1 MRKQWFFFTFLFIFI
16 PMFTFADSYN
26 SLWKL
31 YEEAARKDL
40 PQSQKSVLDKIIVK
54 ATAEKQYG
62 HLLKAE
68 LTRMDVTVLVTP
80 DSLETEIKKLEQK
93 EINLR
98 KSDHVLAAV
107 YETVLGKIK
116 MNVEDPD
123 GENQRQAREYF
134 KLAMTHPEQLAACKA
149 TDYRPFVETQIDS
162 KWFDNDLLHVIG
174 FETGDYKTM
183 SAYYNT
189 SKLRT
194 AACLSSLYLI
204 KNRQNADEKKL
215 CKSLCVRQLDS
226 LLTVYG
232 DIPIAGEV
240 ATTRYEFME
249 EASDVSVEEKV
260 NYINRAL
267 SKWGEWQGM
276 NKLRNALK
284 ELTQPSFDMVMEN
297 SMILPDTKQTI
308 VINQI
313 RNIGELTMRITPI
326 GVDGSREYDLYDDHE
341 FAALKKK
348 AMPMKSISQTK
359 RYVGLPEY
367 KLSKDSFEIAGLPEG
382 IYLLE
387 FSTDNKDIRTT
398 RDLIYVSN
406 LRVISEPLPG
416 NRIRYA
422 VVNAA
427 TGQPVKGASLRLK
440 WDNSFTSNDEV
451 KTQTIVMD
459 DKGEYTYLFDKRAP
473 ESVWPSTKRDTYHPT
488 VNNYNYFSFYK
499 NKNDVIV
506 GQLFTDR
513 ALYRPGQNVE
523 VSFVLY
529 SRTPDHKA
537 QSIKG
542 KQVKI
547 ELRDANYKLV
557 GSEEITTDDYGSAAC
572 RFKLPEGE
580 LTGQF
585 TLRAENYG
593 STAFRVEEY
602 KRPTFAV
609 ELPEVNERYQVGD
622 TVVVK
627 GKAKTYSGV
636 PVQGAKVAYTVTRNE
651 VFWWWRYNRG
661 HADDEELM
669 SGEAVTDAEGSF
681 EIEMP
686 MILPDADEVEDDYYR
701 KPHFYRINAEVRVTD
716 VGGETR
722 EGHLSL
728 PLGTK
733 PTAFAC
739 SLPEKTERD
748 SLKTIVFE
756 RKNAAGKN
764 IDGIVKFEVDG
775 NIQSFQAQANVP
787 TNWPE
792 ALRNSLKSGKHKLKA
807 ICEQDTLEQE
817 FILFDINDKKPCVK
831 THDWFY
837 ATADVFPRDGRP
849 VCIQVGTSDPET
861 HVFYSVIAED
871 KVLESGSL
879 KLNNSIH
886 TRKMSY
892 KDSYGDGVLLTYAWV
907 KDGVIYRH
915 SVQIAKPMPDKRLML
930 TWKTFRDK
938 LKPGQDEEWTL
949 TVRKPDG
956 RAVDAQLMAVL
967 FDQSLNQI
975 APHDWHFNLSLNPSL
990 PYGGWTGTDSNPLT
1004 IVEEARIK
1012 YLDPRNLVF
1021 SSFMSDLYFFNTF
1034 DQFVG
1039 TRANLMV
1046 MDSGPRRLTA
1056 PVIKKDEVLKEA
1068 DRNLSET
1075 VVTRSKTAMT
1085 DTVIPS
1091 PDEEQKQQQSSQD
1104 QQQLRE
1110 NLNETAFFFPALVTD
1125 GKGEVSLKFRLPES
1139 ITTWQFMGIAHDRQ
1153 INYGTLKSEA
1163 VAKKEVMI
1171 QPNMPRFLRQGDKAT
1186 IAAKIFNTS
1195 EKKVSGT
1202 AVMELLDPETEKTVV
1217 RKAVRFNTEAGGTGQ
1232 VTFDF
1237 TPETDTP
1244 LYICRITAEGKNF
1257 SDGEQ
1262 HYLPVLPDKEMVT
1275 NTYSFTLH
1283 RPGWENIDI
1292 SRLFAVK
1299 GENNKLTIEYTSNPA
1314 WLMIQALPTYAV
1326 ADADNAIEQAVAY
1339 YVNALASKMLRKNP
1353 SIKATIAQWREEE
1366 GKETS
1371 LMSALEKNQELKQF
1385 LLNETPWVA
1394 DADDEAAQK
1403 RNLYKFFDET
1413 TVEMRLSTALNKL
1426 NELQNSDGSWSWW
1439 KGMRGSIY
1447 MTTAVSEMMVRLNK
1461 MTGEV
1466 QQETTKMLNKAFRFM
1481 GKYLV
1486 EEHQE
1491 MKEAVRKGNKN
1502 VRPSE
1507 TAVRILYLSAID
1519 GRNLSA
1525 DVEAAKAYMVNILSQ
1540 RTKDMTIYGKAN
1552 TALILAK
1559 EGKTAKAA
1567 EFLKSI
1573 EEYTVSTKEM
1583 GRYFDTPTA
1592 FFSWFDYR
1600 IPTQVAAIEAFKE
1613 LKPEEK
1619 QVIDEMK
1626 RWLLQEKRTQR
1637 WATPINSVNAIYAFL
1652 DGDMDRLEST
1662 NDDVLKVDGKI
1673 IDRSKATAGL
1683 GYTKTTMPQND
1694 AHTLSIEK
1702 SSPDTSWGA
1711 VYARFMQKA
1720 SDIGESGTGMVI
1732 TREILN
1738 AKKKYSVGDRVKIRL
1753 TVKADRDYDFVQIID
1768 KRAACLEPV
1777 NQLSGYKN
1785 GYYIT
1790 PKDFSTNYYIDK
1802 LAKGTH
1808 IIETEY
1814 VVDRVGTYETGTCV
1828 IQCAYAP
1835 EFSARA
1841 KAKVLEVE

>member
-40 PQSQKSVLDKIIVK
+40 PQSQKSILDKIIVK

-68 LTRMDVTVLVTP
+68 LTRMNVTVLVTP

-93 EINLR
+93 ELNLR
-98 KSDHVLAAV
+98 KSDHVQAAV

-116 MNVEDPD
+116 MTVEDPD
-123 GENQRQAREYF
+123 GENRRQAKEYF

-149 TDYRPFVETQIDS
+149 TDYKPFVETQIDS

-189 SKLRT
+189 TKLRT

-204 KNRQNADEKKL
+204 KERQNADEKKL

-232 DIPIAGEV
+232 DIPISGEI
-240 ATTRYEFME
+240 ATARYEFME
-249 EASDVSVEEKV
+249 EASDVSVEEKI

-284 ELTQPSFDMVMEN
+284 ELTQPSFDIIMEN

-308 VINQI
+308 VINKI
-313 RNIGELTMRITPI
+313 RNIGELTMKITPI
-326 GVDGSREYDLYDDHE
+326 GVDGSREYDLYDDQE

-348 AMPMKSISQTK
+348 AMPMKSITQTK

-367 KLSKDSFEIAGLPEG
+367 KLSKDSFEVSGLSEG

-387 FSTDNKDIRTT
+387 FSTDNKEIRTT

-416 NRIRYA
+416 DRIRYA

-427 TGQPVKGASLRLK
+427 TGQPVKGASLRLR
-440 WDNSFTSNDEV
+440 WNNRFTSNDEV

-459 DKGEYTYLFDKRAP
+459 DKGEYIYLFDKSAP

-488 VNNYNYFSFYK
+488 VNNDNYFSFYK
-499 NKNDVIV
+499 NENDVTV

-529 SRTPDHKA
+529 SRTPDHKTL
-537 QSIKG
+537 SVTG
-542 KQVKI
+542 RQVKI
-547 ELRDANYKLV
+547 ELRDTNYKLV
-557 GSEEITTDDYGSAAC
+557 GSEDITTDNYGSAAC
-572 RFKLPEGE
+572 RFKLPEGG

-585 TLRAENYG
+585 ILRAGNYG

-609 ELPEVNERYQVGD
+609 ELPEVNERYQAGD

-627 GKAKTYSGV
+627 GKAKTYAGV

-651 VFWWWRYNRG
+651 VFWWRYYNRG
-661 HADDEELM
+661 HADNEELM

-681 EIEMP
+681 KIEMP
-686 MILPDADEVEDDYYR
+686 MTLPDADKDGDDYYR
-701 KPHFYRINAEVRVTD
+701 MPHFYRINAEVHVTD
-716 VGGETR
+716 IGGETR
-722 EGHLSL
+722 EARLSL

-748 SLKTIVFE
+748 SLKTIIFE

-775 NIQSFQAQANVP
+775 NIRSFQAQANVP

-817 FILFDINDKKPCVK
+817 FILFDINDKKPCLK

-837 ATADVFPRDGRP
+837 TTAEVFPRDGKP
-849 VCIQVGTSDPET
+849 VCIQIGTSDPDT

-879 KLNNSIH
+879 KLDNSIH
-886 TRKMSY
+886 MRKMSY

-907 KDGVIYRH
+907 KEGVIYRH

-930 TWKTFRDK
+930 TWKTFRNK

-949 TVRKPDG
+949 TVKKPDG
-956 RAVDAQLMAVL
+956 SAADAQLMAVL
-967 FDQSLNQI
+967 FDQSLNQT

-990 PYGGWTGTDSNPLT
+990 PNGGWTGTDRNLLT
-1004 IVEEARIK
+1004 IEKEARIK
-1012 YLDPRNLVF
+1012 YLDPKNLVF
-1021 SSFMSDLYFFNTF
+1021 SSFMSDFYFFPTHYPF
-1034 DQFVG
+1034 MK
-1039 TRANLMV
+1039 TRANLRV
-1046 MDSGPRRLTA
+1046 RGSEPRRFTA
-1056 PVIKKDEVLKEA
+1056 PVIRKDDKVLEA
-1068 DRNLSET
+1068 AYGMSVSEAAENKSKAAFITGT
-1075 VVTRSKTAMT
+1075 VTS
-1085 DTVIPS
+1085 S
-1091 PDEEQKQQQSSQD
+1091 PDEEQNKQHSLQTK
-1104 QQQLRE
+1104 QQLRE

-1125 GKGEVSLKFRLPES
+1125 RKGEVSLKFKLPES

-1163 VAKKEVMI
+1163 VAKKEMMI

-1195 EKKVSGT
+1195 EKQVSGT
-1202 AVMELLDPETEKTVV
+1202 AVMELIDPETEKTVV
-1217 RKAVRFNTEAGGTGQ
+1217 RKAVRFKTETGETGQ
-1232 VTFDF
+1232 VSFDF
-1237 TPETDTP
+1237 TPEADTP
-1244 LYICRITAEGKNF
+1244 LYICRIMAESNNF

-1262 HYLPVLPDKEMVT
+1262 HYLPVLPDKELVT

-1283 RPGWENIDI
+1283 QPGWENIDI
-1292 SRLFAVK
+1292 SKLFAVK
-1299 GENNKLTIEYTSNPA
+1299 GESNKLTIEYTSNPA

-1326 ADADNAIEQAVAY
+1326 ADADNAIEQAAAY
-1339 YVNALASKMLRKNP
+1339 YVNALASTMLKKNP

-1385 LLNETPWVA
+1385 LLNETPWA
-1394 DADDEAAQK
+1394 AGADDEAAQK
-1403 RNLYKFFDET
+1403 RSLYKFFDET
-1413 TVEMRLSTALNKL
+1413 TVDIRLSTALNKL
-1426 NELQNSDGSWSWW
+1426 NELQNNDGSWSWW

-1447 MTTAVSEMMVRLNK
+1447 MTTAVSEMVIRLNK

-1466 QQETTKMLNKAFRFM
+1466 QQETTQMLNKAFRFM

-1486 EEHQE
+1486 EEHQK

-1519 GRNLSA
+1519 GRNLSS
-1525 DVEAAKAYMVNILSQ
+1525 DVETAKEYMVNILSQ
-1540 RTKDMTIYGKAN
+1540 KTKQR
-1552 TALILAK
+1552 
-1559 EGKTAKAA
+1559 
-1567 EFLKSI
+1567 
-1573 EEYTVSTKEM
+1573 
-1583 GRYFDTPTA
+1583 GR
-1592 FFSWFDYR
+1592 R
-1600 IPTQVAAIEAFKE
+1600 
-1613 LKPEEK
+1613 
-1619 QVIDEMK
+1619 
-1626 RWLLQEKRTQR
+1626 
-1637 WATPINSVNAIYAFL
+1637 
-1652 DGDMDRLEST
+1652 
-1662 NDDVLKVDGKI
+1662 
-1673 IDRSKATAGL
+1673 RSKGR
-1683 GYTKTTMPQND
+1683 G
-1694 AHTLSIEK
+1694 
-1702 SSPDTSWGA
+1702 
-1711 VYARFMQKA
+1711 
-1720 SDIGESGTGMVI
+1720 
-1732 TREILN
+1732 
-1738 AKKKYSVGDRVKIRL
+1738 
-1753 TVKADRDYDFVQIID
+1753 
-1768 KRAACLEPV
+1768 
-1777 NQLSGYKN
+1777 
-1785 GYYIT
+1785 
-1790 PKDFSTNYYIDK
+1790 
-1802 LAKGTH
+1802 
-1808 IIETEY
+1808 
-1814 VVDRVGTYETGTCV
+1814 
-1828 IQCAYAP
+1828 
-1835 EFSARA
+1835 
-1841 KAKVLEVE
+1841 